1 MKALSSTYLLNT
13 CHVIGSF
20 RRRSRKFQDSLL
32 DNIDSSSPNSSHS
45 TGQPARPGSPAQP
58 KPETET
64 ATSFAKPTK
73 RKKLLQPQERIDDTS
88 QQQNKAAADDWG
100 WGYTGPTLATIGSS
114 YAKKLQAPTDS
125 NAAQPA
131 EQEAYEDNWGHEEG
145 MQDWE
150 DDELADDDMPE
161 AEAPDVTLLSGN
173 DVVLP

>member
-1 MKALSSTYLLNT
+1 MKAHSSTYLLNT

-32 DNIDSSSPNSSHS
+32 DNIDSSSPKSSDS
-45 TGQPARPGSPAQP
+45 IRQPARPGSPAQP
-58 KPETET
+58 KPGTET
-64 ATSFAKPTK
+64 SSFATPAK
-73 RKKLLQPQERIDDTS
+73 RKKLSQPQESADDTG
-88 QQQNKAAADDWG
+88 QQENKAAADDWG
-100 WGYTGPTLATIGSS
+100 WGYTGPTLATIGSN
-114 YAKKLQAPTDS
+114 YEKKLQAPTDS

-150 DDELADDDMPE
+150 DGELLDDDLPE